1 MENSR
6 ECPRRQVTP
15 QVMAWLSL
23 YPHYNAGHLF
33 LPGGIADQ
41 PALFMAVMRL
51 IDGAVKG
58 SNDG

>member
-23 YPHYNAGHLF
+23 YSHYAAGHLYQA
-33 LPGGIADQ
+33 GGIADQ
-41 PALFMAVMRL
+41 PALFMAAMRL

-58 SNDG
+58 LNDG